1 METHRSTGK
10 LQNGQA
16 ACCAGLA
23 SVGQQIA
30 VVAVLQQVRE
40 LTRSPLW
47 TGAIGPAT
55 GVPLLILG
63 LVGGALAD
71 AVDRRSLV
79 RAATG
84 GQALAAIG
92 LVVQAAADNR
102 SVTPLLALVAA
113 QAGCAALGAPARR
126 TFPVRLL
133 PADPV
138 SAEVWNYNVGGMRAL
153 RHWLNCRAAGLRRRN
168 RQ

>member
-1 METHRSTGK
+1 M
-10 LQNGQA
+10 
-16 ACCAGLA
+16 
-23 SVGQQIA
+23 
-30 VVAVLQQVRE
+30 
-40 LTRSPLW
+40 
-47 TGAIGPAT
+47 
-55 GVPLLILG
+55 PLLILG

-71 AVDRRSLV
+71 AVDRWSLV

-102 SVTPLLALVAA
+102 SVTLLALVAA

-153 RHWLNCRAAGLRRRN
+153 RHWLNYRTAGLWRRK